1 MVKNV
6 RKDFPILKS
15 NIVYFDNSSTSL
27 KPDVVIKTINE
38 YYTSYTANA
47 YRGDYKNSEYVSLK
61 LDECRSMVS
70 TLINCSESEVIFTS
84 NCTDSINLISA
95 MLNIKKKDIIVS
107 SILEHHSNLLPWIEK
122 GKVVIVP
129 TNDGIIDLD
138 YLEEV
143 LKENKVKLV
152 SITAAS
158 NVTGNIQ
165 PIKEICDIVHKYKSL
180 VLLDCCQ
187 YIPHIDI
194 DVKKIDCD
202 FIVFSAHKMCG
213 PTGLGVIYGKKEILK
228 KCKIPKFGGG
238 MVDKINTLDDI
249 SYKEI
254 PYCFEAGTPQIE
266 SILGFS
272 SAIRYYLTIGYD
284 YIKEQNK
291 LLNNYF
297 IKKLKDSKEIESLFP
312 IKESHIP
319 IFAVTLKNKKLNK
332 HYIAKILSDSK
343 DICVSAGYQCCQPLY
358 KSISEDGGIRISLQF
373 YNTIDEIDYFFET
386 INNLKI

>member
-1 MVKNV
+1 MIEKI

-27 KPDVVIKTINE
+27 KPDIVIKTINE
-38 YYTSYTANA
+38 YYTTYTANA

-95 MLNIKKKDIIVS
+95 MLNIKRKDIIVS

-122 GKVVIVP
+122 GKIVVIP

-143 LKENKVKLV
+143 LKETKVKLV

-165 PIKEICDIVHKYKSL
+165 PIKEICDIVHKHKSL

-213 PTGLGVIYGKKEILK
+213 PAGLGVIYGKKDILK

-238 MVDKINTLDDI
+238 MVDKINSLDDI
-249 SYKEI
+249 NYKEL

-266 SILGFS
+266 SILGFN

-291 LLNNYF
+291 ILNDYF
-297 IKKLKDSKEIESLFP
+297 IKKLNESKEIESLFP
-312 IKESHIP
+312 INESHIP
-319 IFAVTLKNKKLNK
+319 IFSITLKDKKLNK

-343 DICVSAGYQCCQPLY
+343 DICVSVGYQCCQPLY
-358 KSISEDGGIRISLQF
+358 KSICEDGGIRISLQF

>member
-1 MVKNV
+1 MIKNV

-15 NIVYFDNSSTSL
+15 EIVYFDNSSTSL
-27 KPDVVIKTINE
+27 KPNIVINTIND
-38 YYTSYTANA
+38 YYTSYTSNA

-84 NCTDSINLISA
+84 NCTDSINLIST
-95 MLNIKKKDIIVS
+95 MLNIRKKDIIVS
-107 SILEHHSNLLPWIEK
+107 SILEHHSNLLPWVEK
-122 GKVVIVP
+122 GNIIVVPAKNGIV
-129 TNDGIIDLD
+129 DLE
-138 YLEEV
+138 YLEKV

-152 SITAAS
+152 SITAVS

-165 PIKEICDIVHKYKSL
+165 PIKEICDIVHKYKSFI
-180 VLLDCCQ
+180 LLDCCQ
-187 YIPHIDI
+187 FVPHNDI

-202 FIVFSAHKMCG
+202 FIAFSAHKMCG
-213 PTGLGVIYGKKEILK
+213 PTGLGVIYGKKSILK
-228 KCKIPKFGGG
+228 KCRIPKFGGG
-238 MVDKINTLDDI
+238 MVEKINDLNDI
-249 SYKEI
+249 NYKEI

-291 LLNNYF
+291 ILNDYF
-297 IKKLKDSKEIESLFP
+297 IKKLNESEKVESLFS
-312 IKESHIP
+312 INKSHIP
-319 IFAVTLKNKKLNK
+319 VFSIKLKNKKLNK
-332 HYIAKILSDSK
+332 HYLAKILSDSK
-343 DICVSAGYQCCQPLY
+343 NICVSAGYQCCQPLY
-358 KSISEDGGIRISLQF
+358 KSISEDGGIRVSLQF